1 MMITN
6 TIKKEIINNWSNAF
20 KNLSVYAQNKIYKI
34 YGAFVFGIE
43 IISLPR
49 KEDYR
54 PIFVCYPLWK
64 SGIKQCLEEPIF
76 MQEIYNEKKLQF
88 NIPYINHLHFFQEAV
103 ECTSKQSPILLK
115 QNISLSQLFEVINKQ
130 FSQGIVRASPVAQIK
145 LIEAKLFA
153 ALYVNNQEI
162 CNNVLIELNKT
173 LKSYN
178 PELLEWKYGN
188 LEVWLQNLETIL
200 SNRNDFLKQIEANK
214 QDKKIAKLNSSDLKN

>member
-1 MMITN
+1 MIAN
-6 TIKKEIINNWSNAF
+6 NIKKEIINNWSNAF
-20 KNLSVYAQNKIYKI
+20 KDLSVYAQNKIYKV

-76 MQEIYNEKKLQF
+76 MQEIYNEKRLQF

-103 ECTSKQSPILLK
+103 ECTSTQSPILLQ
-115 QNISLSQLFEVINKQ
+115 QNISLSQLFEVINSQ

-145 LIEAKLFA
+145 LIEAKIFA
-153 ALYVNNQEI
+153 ALYVNNLEK
-162 CNNVLIELNKT
+162 CNDVLVELNKT
-173 LKSYN
+173 LKSYS
-178 PELLEWKYGN
+178 PELLEWKYGK
-188 LEVWLQNLETIL
+188 LDVWLQSLQTTV
-200 SNRNDFLKQIEANK
+200 SNRDDFLKQIEVNK
-214 QDKKIAKLNSSDLKN
+214 QDKKIARLNSSELR